1 MLPQKTTNFGNG
13 GSLFLGSPNVFRI
26 CYKNNKR
33 RIKGLN
39 TFKICACTSVE
50 VDFTPDGIYQSYEDL
65 DADDKPNSMPVRS
78 SMKVTFN
85 ELTPIFANDYNYDV
99 NDDSLTDLG
108 DNIKGDNKFTEDD
121 LGF

>member
-1 MLPQKTTNFGNG
+1 MNG

-26 CYKNNKR
+26 CYKNNTR

-39 TFKICACTSVE
+39 TFKLCALTSVE
-50 VDFTPDGIYQSYEDL
+50 IDFTPEGVYQSYEDK
-65 DADDKPNSMPVRS
+65 DAQSMPVRS
-78 SMKVTFN
+78 TMKVDFN
-85 ELTPIFANDYNYDV
+85 ELTPIFANDY
-99 NDDSLTDLG
+99 DDLDDPSLVDLG